1 MSNKEKTSLK
11 YMNQQML
18 SPFHKKEKRNRKFFM
33 KRTIMLL
40 IIEKETGNIN
50 FEKGSDFAHL
60 EIM

>member
-1 MSNKEKTSLK
+1 
-11 YMNQQML
+11 MNQQML